1 MSKTLLAAAL
11 LPTAAFAQQLTIPVN
26 PTLVITANRVEQPI
40 SSVLAP
46 VVVIDRA
53 EIESRQVQSLPALLK
68 TLPGVQIT
76 TLGGRGHM
84 SSLFIRGTNSNHSLV
99 LMNGRPIAAMVAG
112 TPDLSQI
119 PLGNIERIEYIRG
132 PRAAV
137 YGSDAIGGVINL
149 ITKTSAKNG
158 SETHLK
164 GGAGS
169 NGYGQGELRTVQS
182 LGQKTD
188 MNMLI
193 GYERTDGFDIKA
205 QDGSTP
211 IQPDRDGF
219 AGLNGQIG
227 LTHRFNDAWSADI
240 NAQGYNNLTDIDG
253 GEDWLAPGVP
263 SSDQSRVQAFQYDGG
278 LKFQSKDLI
287 SRFEASYGENKL
299 KNWLESNGE
308 ETGQPIHTGLTRL
321 SWINSWSGI
330 EGVSLTGGAD
340 WQREE
345 MKSDS
350 RGSNKAFNA
359 PDRDNTGLFAVGSYR
374 WQALLWELSGRT
386 DDNQQ
391 YGRHNTWSAA
401 SGLDIDENHNVRLSY
416 GTGFKAPTFLDLYYP
431 GYENPDLKPEES
443 KNLELDFSGR
453 YTAWD
458 WSVNLYR
465 NQIQNLI
472 SCQSAFSSCKPD
484 NTDAEIRG
492 VEVALGLETGPLHHD
507 LSFDYTKTEDK
518 NDGDQPLLRRAKQK
532 ASWLTQAQLGPVDL
546 STELLYVGQRDDK
559 NFSSFPAARV
569 VLSSYTLVNLGA
581 SYGVTPAL
589 TLGGR
594 IDNLFDRDYV
604 PAYGYA
610 SPGTEFKLTADY
622 RL

>member
-1 MSKTLLAAAL
+1 MSKKFLAAAL
-11 LPTAAFAQQLTIPVN
+11 LPTAAFAQTTIPIN
-26 PTLVITANRVEQPI
+26 PTLVITANRVEQPV

-182 LGQKTD
+182 FGQKTD

-193 GYERTDGFDIKA
+193 GYERTDGFDVVANA
-205 QDGSTP
+205 Q
-211 IQPDRDGF
+211 QPDRDGF
-219 AGLNGQIG
+219 SGRNGQIG
-227 LTHRFNDAWSADI
+227 LNHAFNDAWSADF
-240 NAQGYNNLTDIDG
+240 NAQGYDNLTETDDPY
-253 GEDWLAPGVP
+253 LSA
-263 SSDQSRVQAFQYDGG
+263 DQSRVQAFQYDGG
-278 LKFQSKDLI
+278 LKFQGKDLI
-287 SRFEASYGENKL
+287 SRLEVSYGENKL

-350 RGSNKAFNA
+350 RSYGKNFNA
-359 PDRDNTGLFAVGSYR
+359 PDRDNKGLFAVGSYR

-401 SGLDIDENHNVRLSY
+401 SGLDFDENHNVRLSY
-416 GTGFKAPTFLDLYYP
+416 GTGFKAPTFMDLYYP
-431 GYENPDLKPEES
+431 GYENPALQPEES

-453 YTAWD
+453 YTGWD
-458 WSVNLYR
+458 WSANFYR

-472 SCQSAFSSCKPD
+472 QCQKGYITCTKG
-484 NTDAEIRG
+484 NTDAEIEG
-492 VEVALGLETGPLHHD
+492 IELALGLDTWLVHHD
-507 LSFDYTKTEDK
+507 FNYDYTRAKDK
-518 NDGDQPLLRRAKQK
+518 NANDQQLLRRAKHK
-532 ASWLTQAQLGPVDL
+532 GTWLTSFTTGQMTW
-546 STELLYVGQRDDK
+546 STEVLYVGERLDVG
-559 NFSSFPAARV
+559 NV
-569 VLSSYTLVNLGA
+569 ELSPYTLVNLGA
-581 SYGVTPAL
+581 TYAATNQL

-594 IDNLFDRDYV
+594 IDNLFDRNYEV
-604 PAYGYA
+604 AKGYA
-610 SPGTEFKLTADY
+610 SPGTEFKVTADY
-622 RL
+622 RF

>member
-1 MSKTLLAAAL
+1 MSKKLLVAAL
-11 LPTAAFAQQLTIPVN
+11 LPTAAFAQPLTIPVN

-46 VVVIDRA
+46 VVVIERA
-53 EIESRQVQSLPALLK
+53 EIEARQVQSLPALLK

-137 YGSDAIGGVINL
+137 YGADAIGGVINL
-149 ITKTSAKNG
+149 ITKTSAKHG

-164 GGAGS
+164 GGVGS
-169 NGYGQGELRTVQS
+169 NGYGQGQARTVQA
-182 LGQKTD
+182 LGQQTD
-188 MNMLI
+188 MNMMI
-193 GYERTDGFDIKA
+193 GYERTDGFDVVANA
-205 QDGSTP
+205 Q
-211 IQPDRDGF
+211 QPDRDGF
-219 AGLNGQIG
+219 DSLHGQIG
-227 LTHRFNDAWSADI
+227 LNHAFNDAWSADF
-240 NAQGYNNLTDIDG
+240 NAQGYDNLTDTDG
-253 GEDWLAPGVP
+253 TT
-263 SSDQSRVQAFQYDGG
+263 DQSRVKAFQYDGG
-278 LKFQSKDLI
+278 LKFQSETLT
-287 SRFEASYGENKL
+287 SRLEASYGENKL
-299 KNWLESNGE
+299 KSWLESKGE
-308 ETGQPIHTGLTRL
+308 SSAQPIHTGLSRF
-321 SWINSWSGI
+321 SWINSWSGV
-330 EGVSLTGGAD
+330 EGLNLTGGAD
-340 WQREE
+340 WQQEQL
-345 MKSDS
+345 KSNS
-350 RGSNKAFNA
+350 RSAGQAFNA

-401 SGLDIDENHNVRLSY
+401 SGLDIDDNHNVRLSY
-416 GTGFKAPTFLDLYYP
+416 GTGFKAPTFVDLYYP

-443 KNLELDFSGR
+443 KNLELGFSGR
-453 YTAWD
+453 YTGWD
-458 WSVNLYR
+458 WSLNLYR
-465 NQIQNLI
+465 NKIQNLI
-472 SCQSAFSSCKPD
+472 VCQSAFSSCEPD

-507 LSFDYTKTEDK
+507 VSFDYTKTEDK
-518 NDGDQPLLRRAKQK
+518 NDGDQQLLRRAKQK
-532 ASWLTQAQLGPVDL
+532 VSWLTQVQLGQVDL
-546 STELLYVGQRDDK
+546 STELLYVGKRDDK
-559 NFSSFPAARV
+559 NFSSFPAERV
-569 VLSSYTLVNLGA
+569 ELGSYTLINLAA
-581 SYGVTPAL
+581 SYGVTPQL

-594 IDNLFDRDYV
+594 IDNLFDRDYT

-610 SPGTEFKLTADY
+610 SAGTEFKLTADY

>member
-11 LPTAAFAQQLTIPVN
+11 LPAAAFAQTPIAN
-26 PTLVITANRVEQPI
+26 DTLVVTANRVEQPA
-40 SSVLAP
+40 STVLAP
-46 VVVIDRA
+46 VMVIDRA
-53 EIESRQVQSLPALLK
+53 EIEARQVQSLPDLLK

-76 TLGGRGHM
+76 TLGGRGNV

-137 YGSDAIGGVINL
+137 YGANAIGGVINL
-149 ITKTSAKNG
+149 ISKTSAKNG

-164 GGAGS
+164 GGVGS
-169 NGYGQGELRTVQS
+169 HGYGQGQVRTVQA
-182 LGQKTD
+182 LGEQTD
-188 MNMLI
+188 MNLLV
-193 GYERTDGFDIKA
+193 GYERTDGFDVVAGA
-205 QDGSTP
+205 Q
-211 IQPDRDGF
+211 QPDRDGF
-219 AGLNGQIG
+219 DSLNGQFG
-227 LTHRFNDAWSADI
+227 LNHAFNEAWSADF
-240 NAQGYNNLTDIDG
+240 NAQGYDNQTEMDDPYMS
-253 GEDWLAPGVP
+253 A
-263 SSDQSRVQAFQYDGG
+263 DQSRVQAFQYDGG
-278 LKFQSKDLI
+278 LKYQSGALS
-287 SRFEASYGENKL
+287 SRLEASYGENKL
-299 KNWLESNGE
+299 KSWWESNGE
-308 ETGQPIHTGLTRL
+308 SSAEPIHTGLTRF
-321 SWINSWSGI
+321 SWINNWSGV
-330 EGVSLTGGAD
+330 EGLSLTGGAD
-340 WQREE
+340 WQQEQ

-350 RGSNKAFNA
+350 RSYGQSFNA
-359 PDRDNTGLFAVGSYR
+359 PDRDNTGLFAVASYR
-374 WQALLWELSGRT
+374 WQALLGELSGRT
-386 DDNQQ
+386 DDNEQ

-401 SGLDIDENHNVRLSY
+401 AGLDIDENHNVRLSY
-416 GTGFKAPTFLDLYYP
+416 GTAFKAPTFLDLYYP
-431 GYENPDLKPEES
+431 GYENPELKPEES

-458 WSVNLYR
+458 WSINLYR
-465 NQIQNLI
+465 NEIQNLI
-472 SCQSAFSSCKPD
+472 ACQSAFSSCKPD

-492 VEVALGLETGPLHHD
+492 VEVALGLETGPLRHD

-518 NDGDQPLLRRAKQK
+518 NDGDQQLLRRAKQK

-546 STELLYVGQRDDK
+546 STELLYVGKRDDK
-559 NFSSFPAARV
+559 NFSSFPAERV
-569 VLSSYTLVNLGA
+569 VLGSYTLVNLGA
-581 SYGVTPAL
+581 SYEVLPQL

>member
-1 MSKTLLAAAL
+1 MSKKFLAAAL
-11 LPTAAFAQQLTIPVN
+11 LPTAAFAQTTIPIN
-26 PTLVITANRVEQPI
+26 PTLVITANRVEQPV

-53 EIESRQVQSLPALLK
+53 EIESRQVQSLPELLK
-68 TLPGVQIT
+68 TLPGVQIA
-76 TLGGRGHM
+76 TLGGRGHI

-193 GYERTDGFDIKA
+193 GYERTDGFDVVANTK
-205 QDGSTP
+205 
-211 IQPDRDGF
+211 QPDRDGF
-219 AGLNGQIG
+219 ASRNGQIG
-227 LTHRFNDAWSADI
+227 LNHAFNDAWSADF
-240 NAQGYNNLTDIDG
+240 NAQGYDNLTDTDG
-253 GEDWLAPGVP
+253 
-263 SSDQSRVQAFQYDGG
+263 STDQSRVQAFQYDGG
-278 LKFQSKDLI
+278 LKFQGKDLI
-287 SRFEASYGENKL
+287 SRLEASYGENKL
-299 KNWLESNGE
+299 KTWQEAKGE
-308 ETGQPIHTGLTRL
+308 ASGEPIHTGLTRF

-330 EGVSLTGGAD
+330 EGMNLTGGAD

-350 RGSNKAFNA
+350 RSYGKTFSA

-374 WQALLWELSGRT
+374 WRALLWELSGRT

-416 GTGFKAPTFLDLYYP
+416 GTGFKAPTFNQLYYP
-431 GYENPDLKPEES
+431 GSENPTLKPEES
-443 KNLELDFSGR
+443 KNLELGLSGR
-453 YTAWD
+453 YSAWD

-465 NQIQNLI
+465 NRIDNLI
-472 SCQSAFSSCKPD
+472 YCLTSMSYTCNPK
-484 NTDAEIRG
+484 NTTADIKG
-492 VEVALGLETGPLHHD
+492 VETEIGIDTGPVHHR
-507 LSFDYTKTEDK
+507 LSYDYTRAKDK
-518 NDGDQPLLRRAKQK
+518 GNQDLQLLRRAEHKG
-532 ASWLTQAQLGPVDL
+532 SWIADTRFDATTLT
-546 STELLYVGQRDDK
+546 TELLYVGKRYDNNWATNQRVELG
-559 NFSSFPAARV
+559 A
-569 VLSSYTLVNLGA
+569 YTLLNLAA
-581 SYGVTPAL
+581 SYEVTQQF

-594 IDNLFDRDYV
+594 IDNLFDRDYA

-610 SPGTEFKLTADY
+610 SPGTEFKVTADY
-622 RL
+622 RF

>member
-1 MSKTLLAAAL
+1 MSKKLLAAAL
-11 LPTAAFAQQLTIPVN
+11 LPTAAFAQTTIPVN

-164 GGAGS
+164 GGVGS
-169 NGYGQGELRTVQS
+169 NGYGQGQLRTVQA
-182 LGQKTD
+182 LGQQTD
-188 MNMLI
+188 MNMMI
-193 GYERTDGFDIKA
+193 GYERTDGFDVVANA
-205 QDGSTP
+205 Q
-211 IQPDRDGF
+211 QPDRDGF
-219 AGLNGQIG
+219 DSLNGQFG
-227 LTHRFNDAWSADI
+227 LNHAFNDAWSADF
-240 NAQGYNNLTDIDG
+240 NAQGYDNQTEID
-253 GEDWLAPGVP
+253 DAYQ
-263 SSDQSRVQAFQYDGG
+263 SADQSRVQAFQYDGG
-278 LKFQSKDLI
+278 LKYQSGALS
-287 SRFEASYGENKL
+287 SRLEASYGENKL
-299 KNWLESNGE
+299 KSWLESKGE
-308 ETGQPIHTGLTRL
+308 SSAEPIHTGLTRF
-321 SWINSWSGI
+321 SWINSWSGV
-330 EGVSLTGGAD
+330 EGLNLTGGAD
-340 WQREE
+340 WQQEQL
-345 MKSDS
+345 KSDTRS
-350 RGSNKAFNA
+350 YGQAFNA
-359 PDRDNTGLFAVGSYR
+359 PDRDNTGLFVVGSYR
-374 WQALLWELSGRT
+374 WQDLLWELSGRT
-386 DDNQQ
+386 DDNKQ

-401 SGLDIDENHNVRLSY
+401 SGLDLDDNHNVRLSY
-416 GTGFKAPTFLDLYYP
+416 GTAFKAPTFLDLYYP
-431 GYENPDLKPEES
+431 GYENPALKPEES
-443 KNLELDFSGR
+443 KNLELGFSGR
-453 YTAWD
+453 YTGWD
-458 WSVNLYR
+458 WSLNLYR

-472 SCQSAFSSCKPD
+472 ACQSASSTCRPD

-492 VEVALGLETGPLHHD
+492 VEVALGLETGPLRHD
-507 LSFDYTKTEDK
+507 LSFDYTRAEDK
-518 NDGDQPLLRRAKQK
+518 NDGDQQLLRRAKQK
-532 ASWLTQAQLGPVDL
+532 ASWLTQVQLGPVDL
-546 STELLYVGQRDDK
+546 STELLYVGKRDDK
-559 NFSSFPAARV
+559 NFSSFPAERV
-569 VLSSYTLVNLGA
+569 ELGSYTLINLGA
-581 SYGVTPAL
+581 SYGVTPQF

-594 IDNLFDRDYV
+594 IDNLFDRDYA

-610 SPGTEFKLTADY
+610 SAGTEFKLTADY

>member
-11 LPTAAFAQQLTIPVN
+11 LPTAAFAQQMTIPVN
-26 PTLVITANRVEQPI
+26 PTMVVTANRVEQPA
-40 SSVLAP
+40 STVLAP
-46 VVVIDRA
+46 IMVIERA
-53 EIESRQVQSLPALLK
+53 EIEARQVQSLPDLLK

-76 TLGGRGHM
+76 TLGGRGHV

-99 LMNGRPIAAMVAG
+99 LMNGRPVAAMVAG

-119 PLGNIERIEYIRG
+119 PLDNIERIEYIRG

-137 YGSDAIGGVINL
+137 YGANAIGGVINL
-149 ITKTSAKNG
+149 ISKTSAKNG

-164 GGAGS
+164 GGVGS
-169 NGYGQGELRTVQS
+169 HGYGQGQVRTVQA
-182 LGQKTD
+182 LGEQTD
-188 MNMLI
+188 MNLLV
-193 GYERTDGFDIKA
+193 GYERTDGFDVVAGA
-205 QDGSTP
+205 Q
-211 IQPDRDGF
+211 QPDRDGF
-219 AGLNGQIG
+219 DSLNGQFG
-227 LTHRFNDAWSADI
+227 LNHAFNDAWSADF
-240 NAQGYNNLTDIDG
+240 NAQGYDNQTEMDD
-253 GEDWLAPGVP
+253 PYM

-278 LKFQSKDLI
+278 LKYQSGALS
-287 SRFEASYGENKL
+287 SRLEASYGENKL
-299 KNWLESNGE
+299 KSWWESNGE
-308 ETGQPIHTGLTRL
+308 SSAEPIHTGLTRF
-321 SWINSWSGI
+321 SWINNWSGV
-330 EGVSLTGGAD
+330 EGLSLTGGAD
-340 WQREE
+340 WQQEQ

-350 RGSNKAFNA
+350 RSYGQSFNA
-359 PDRDNTGLFAVGSYR
+359 PDRDNTGLFAVASYR
-374 WQALLWELSGRT
+374 WQALLGELSGRT
-386 DDNQQ
+386 DDNDQ
-391 YGRHNTWSAA
+391 YGRNNTWSAA
-401 SGLDIDENHNVRLSY
+401 AGLDINENHNIRLSY
-416 GTGFKAPTFLDLYYP
+416 GTAFKAPTFLDLYYP

-465 NQIQNLI
+465 NEIENLI
-472 SCQSAFSSCKPD
+472 SCQSAFSTCKPG

-492 VEVALGLETGPLHHD
+492 VEVALGLETGPIHHD

-518 NDGDQPLLRRAKQK
+518 NEGDQQLLRRAKQK

-546 STELLYVGQRDDK
+546 STELLYVGKRDDK
-559 NFSSFPAARV
+559 NFSSFPAERV
-569 VLSSYTLVNLGA
+569 VLGSYTLVNLGA
-581 SYGVTPAL
+581 SYEVLPQL

-610 SPGTEFKLTADY
+610 SAGTEFKLTADY

>member
-1 MSKTLLAAAL
+1 MSKKFLAAAL
-11 LPTAAFAQQLTIPVN
+11 LPTAAFAQTTIPIN
-26 PTLVITANRVEQPI
+26 PTLVITANRVEQPV

-182 LGQKTD
+182 FGQKTD
-188 MNMLI
+188 MNMRI
-193 GYERTDGFDIKA
+193 GYERTDGFDVVANA
-205 QDGSTP
+205 Q
-211 IQPDRDGF
+211 QPDRDGF
-219 AGLNGQIG
+219 SGRNGQIG
-227 LTHRFNDAWSADI
+227 LNHAFNDAWSADF
-240 NAQGYNNLTDIDG
+240 NAQGYDNLTETDDPY
-253 GEDWLAPGVP
+253 LSA
-263 SSDQSRVQAFQYDGG
+263 DQSRVQAFQYDGG
-278 LKFQSKDLI
+278 LKFQGKDLI
-287 SRFEASYGENKL
+287 SRLEVSYGENKL

-350 RGSNKAFNA
+350 RSYGKNFNA
-359 PDRDNTGLFAVGSYR
+359 PDRDNKGLFAVGSYR

-401 SGLDIDENHNVRLSY
+401 SGLDFDENHNVRLSY
-416 GTGFKAPTFLDLYYP
+416 GTGFKAPTFMDLYYP
-431 GYENPDLKPEES
+431 GYENPALQPEES

-453 YTAWD
+453 YTGWD
-458 WSVNLYR
+458 WSANFYR

-472 SCQSAFSSCKPD
+472 QCQKGYITCTKG
-484 NTDAEIRG
+484 NTDAEIEG
-492 VEVALGLETGPLHHD
+492 IELALGLDTWLVHHD
-507 LSFDYTKTEDK
+507 FNYDYTRAKDK
-518 NDGDQPLLRRAKQK
+518 NTNDQQLLRRAKHK
-532 ASWLTQAQLGPVDL
+532 GTWLTSFTTGQMTW
-546 STELLYVGQRDDK
+546 STEVLYVGERLDVG
-559 NFSSFPAARV
+559 NV
-569 VLSSYTLVNLGA
+569 ELSPYTLVNLGA
-581 SYGVTPAL
+581 TYAATNQL

-594 IDNLFDRDYV
+594 IDNLFDRNYEV
-604 PAYGYA
+604 AKGYA
-610 SPGTEFKLTADY
+610 SPGTEFKVTADY
-622 RL
+622 RF

>member
-1 MSKTLLAAAL
+1 MSKKLLAAAL
-11 LPTAAFAQQLTIPVN
+11 LPTAAFAQTTIPVN

-164 GGAGS
+164 GGVGS
-169 NGYGQGELRTVQS
+169 NGYGQGQLRTVQA
-182 LGQKTD
+182 LGQQTD
-188 MNMLI
+188 MNMMI
-193 GYERTDGFDIKA
+193 GYERTDGFDVVANA
-205 QDGSTP
+205 Q
-211 IQPDRDGF
+211 QPDGDGF
-219 AGLNGQIG
+219 DSLNGQFG
-227 LTHRFNDAWSADI
+227 LNHAFNDAWSADF
-240 NAQGYNNLTDIDG
+240 NAQGYDNQTEMDD
-253 GEDWLAPGVP
+253 AYQ
-263 SSDQSRVQAFQYDGG
+263 SADQSRVQAFQYDGG
-278 LKFQSKDLI
+278 LKYQSGALS
-287 SRFEASYGENKL
+287 SRLEASYGENKL
-299 KNWLESNGE
+299 KSWLESKGE
-308 ETGQPIHTGLTRL
+308 SSAEPIHTGLTRF
-321 SWINSWSGI
+321 SWINSWSGV
-330 EGVSLTGGAD
+330 EGLNLTGGAD
-340 WQREE
+340 WQQEQL
-345 MKSDS
+345 KSDTRS
-350 RGSNKAFNA
+350 YGQAFNA
-359 PDRDNTGLFAVGSYR
+359 PDRDNTGLFVVGSYR

-386 DDNQQ
+386 DDNKQ

-401 SGLDIDENHNVRLSY
+401 SGLDLDDSHTVRLSY
-416 GTGFKAPTFLDLYYP
+416 GTAFKAPTFLDLYYP
-431 GYENPDLKPEES
+431 GYENPALKPEES
-443 KNLELDFSGR
+443 KNLELGFNGR
-453 YTAWD
+453 YTGWD
-458 WSVNLYR
+458 WSLNLYR

-472 SCQSAFSSCKPD
+472 ACQSASSTCRPD

-492 VEVALGLETGPLHHD
+492 VEVALGLETGPLRHD
-507 LSFDYTKTEDK
+507 LSFDYTRAEDK
-518 NDGDQPLLRRAKQK
+518 NDGDQQLLRRAKQK
-532 ASWLTQAQLGPVDL
+532 ASWLTQVQLGPVDL
-546 STELLYVGQRDDK
+546 STELLYVGKRDDK
-559 NFSSFPAARV
+559 NFSSFPAERV
-569 VLSSYTLVNLGA
+569 ELGSYTLINLGA
-581 SYGVTPAL
+581 SYGVTPQF

-594 IDNLFDRDYV
+594 IDNLFDRDYA

-610 SPGTEFKLTADY
+610 SAGTEFKLTADY

>member
-1 MSKTLLAAAL
+1 MSKKFLAAAL
-11 LPTAAFAQQLTIPVN
+11 LPTAAFAQTTIPIN
-26 PTLVITANRVEQPI
+26 PTLVITANRVEQPV

-53 EIESRQVQSLPALLK
+53 EIESRQVQSLPDLLK

-193 GYERTDGFDIKA
+193 GYERTDGFDVVANTK
-205 QDGSTP
+205 
-211 IQPDRDGF
+211 QPDRDGF
-219 AGLNGQIG
+219 NSKNGQFGLNH
-227 LTHRFNDAWSADI
+227 TFNDAWSADF
-240 NAQGYNNLTDIDG
+240 NAQRYQNLTEFDG
-253 GEDWLAPGVP
+253 RY
-263 SSDQSRVQAFQYDGG
+263 DQQQVDTFQYDSG
-278 LKFQSKDLI
+278 LKFQSKVLT
-287 SRFEASYGENKL
+287 SRLEASYGENSL
-299 KNWLESNGE
+299 KSWEESKGKSSADP
-308 ETGQPIHTGLTRL
+308 THTGMTNI

-330 EGVSLTGGAD
+330 EDLNLTGGVD
-340 WQREE
+340 WQREQ

-350 RGSNKAFNA
+350 RSGGQPFTV
-359 PDRDNTGLFAVGSYR
+359 PDRDNTGAFVVGSYV
-374 WQALLWELSGRT
+374 WSPFLFELSGRT

-401 SGLDIDENHNVRLSY
+401 SGLDIDEHHNVRLSY
-416 GTGFKAPTFLDLYYP
+416 GTAFKAPSFMDLYYGVP
-431 GYENPDLKPEES
+431 AELKPEES
-443 KNLELDFSGR
+443 KNLELGLSGR
-453 YTAWD
+453 YSVWD

-465 NQIQNLI
+465 NRIDNLI
-472 SCQSAFSSCKPD
+472 YCLTSMS
-484 NTDAEIRG
+484 NTCNPKNTTADIKG
-492 VEVALGLETGPLHHD
+492 VETELGIDTGPVHHR
-507 LSFDYTKTEDK
+507 LSYDYTRAKDTGNQDL
-518 NDGDQPLLRRAKQK
+518 QLLRRAEHKG
-532 ASWLTQAQLGPVDL
+532 SWIADTRFDAATLTA
-546 STELLYVGQRDDK
+546 ELLYVGKRYDNNWATNQRVELG
-559 NFSSFPAARV
+559 A
-569 VLSSYTLVNLGA
+569 YTLLNLAA
-581 SYGVTPAL
+581 SYELTQQF

-594 IDNLFDRDYV
+594 IDNVFDRDYA

-610 SPGTEFKLTADY
+610 SPGTEFKVTADY
-622 RL
+622 RF

>member
-1 MSKTLLAAAL
+1 MSKKLLVAAL
-11 LPTAAFAQQLTIPVN
+11 LPTAAFAQTTIPVN

-137 YGSDAIGGVINL
+137 YGADAIGGVINL

-164 GGAGS
+164 GGVGS
-169 NGYGQGELRTVQS
+169 NGYGQGQVRTVQA
-182 LGQKTD
+182 LGQQTD
-188 MNMLI
+188 MNMMI
-193 GYERTDGFDIKA
+193 DYERTDGFDVVANA
-205 QDGSTP
+205 Q
-211 IQPDRDGF
+211 QPDRDGF
-219 AGLNGQIG
+219 DSLNGQFG
-227 LTHRFNDAWSADI
+227 LNHAFSDAWSGDF
-240 NAQGYNNLTDIDG
+240 NAQGYDNQTEMDD
-253 GEDWLAPGVP
+253 AYQ
-263 SSDQSRVQAFQYDGG
+263 SADQSRVQAFQYDGG
-278 LKFQSKDLI
+278 LKFQSETLT
-287 SRFEASYGENKL
+287 SRLEASYGENKL
-299 KNWLESNGE
+299 KSWLESKGE
-308 ETGQPIHTGLTRL
+308 SSAQPIHTGLTRF
-321 SWINSWSGI
+321 SWINSWSGV
-330 EGVSLTGGAD
+330 EGLNLTGGAD
-340 WQREE
+340 WQQEQL
-345 MKSDS
+345 KSDS
-350 RGSNKAFNA
+350 RSSGLAFNA

-386 DDNQQ
+386 DDNEQ

-401 SGLDIDENHNVRLSY
+401 SGLDIDDNHNVRLSY

-443 KNLELDFSGR
+443 KNLELGFAGR
-453 YTAWD
+453 YTGWD
-458 WSVNLYR
+458 WSLNLYR
-465 NQIQNLI
+465 NKIKNLI
-472 SCQSAFSSCKPD
+472 ACQSAFSTCKPD

-507 LSFDYTKTEDK
+507 VSFDYTKTEDK
-518 NDGDQPLLRRAKQK
+518 NDGDQQLLRRAKQK
-532 ASWLTQAQLGPVDL
+532 ASWLTQVQLGPVDL
-546 STELLYVGQRDDK
+546 STELLYVGKRDDK
-559 NFSSFPAARV
+559 NFSSFPAERV
-569 VLSSYTLVNLGA
+569 ELGSYTLINLAA
-581 SYGVTPAL
+581 SYGVTPQL

-594 IDNLFDRDYV
+594 IDNLFDRDYT

>member
-1 MSKTLLAAAL
+1 MSKKFLAAAL
-11 LPTAAFAQQLTIPVN
+11 LPTAAFAQTTIPIN
-26 PTLVITANRVEQPI
+26 PTLVITANRVEQPV
-40 SSVLAP
+40 SAVLAP

-53 EIESRQVQSLPALLK
+53 EIESRQVQSLPELLK
-68 TLPGVQIT
+68 TLPGVQIA
-76 TLGGRGHM
+76 TLGGRGHI

-169 NGYGQGELRTVQS
+169 HGYGQGELRTVQS

-193 GYERTDGFDIKA
+193 GYERTDGFDVVANTK
-205 QDGSTP
+205 
-211 IQPDRDGF
+211 QPDRDGF
-219 AGLNGQIG
+219 ASRNGQIG
-227 LTHRFNDAWSADI
+227 LNHAFNDAWSADF
-240 NAQGYNNLTDIDG
+240 NAQGYDNLTDTDG
-253 GEDWLAPGVP
+253 
-263 SSDQSRVQAFQYDGG
+263 STDQSRVQAFQYDGG
-278 LKFQSKDLI
+278 LKFQGKDLI
-287 SRFEASYGENKL
+287 SRLEASYGENKL
-299 KNWLESNGE
+299 KTWQEAKGE
-308 ETGQPIHTGLTRL
+308 ASGEPIHTGLTRF

-330 EGVSLTGGAD
+330 EGMNLTGGAD

-350 RGSNKAFNA
+350 RSYGKTFSA

-416 GTGFKAPTFLDLYYP
+416 GTGFKAPTFNQLYYP
-431 GYENPDLKPEES
+431 GSENPTLKPEES
-443 KNLELDFSGR
+443 KNLELGLSGR
-453 YTAWD
+453 YSAWD

-465 NQIQNLI
+465 NRIDNLI
-472 SCQSAFSSCKPD
+472 YCLTSMSYTCNPK
-484 NTDAEIRG
+484 NTTADIKG
-492 VEVALGLETGPLHHD
+492 VETEIGIDTGPVHHR
-507 LSFDYTKTEDK
+507 LSYDYTRAKDK
-518 NDGDQPLLRRAKQK
+518 GNQDLQLLRRAEHKG
-532 ASWLTQAQLGPVDL
+532 SWIADTRFDATTLT
-546 STELLYVGQRDDK
+546 TELLYVGKRYDNNWATNQRVELG
-559 NFSSFPAARV
+559 A
-569 VLSSYTLVNLGA
+569 YTLLNLAA
-581 SYGVTPAL
+581 SYEVTQQF
-589 TLGGR
+589 TLGG
-594 IDNLFDRDYV
+594 V
-604 PAYGYA
+604 
-610 SPGTEFKLTADY
+610 
-622 RL
+622 

>member
-1 MSKTLLAAAL
+1 MSKKLLVAAL
-11 LPTAAFAQQLTIPVN
+11 LPTAAFAQTTIPVN

-46 VVVIDRA
+46 VVVIERA
-53 EIESRQVQSLPALLK
+53 EIEARQVQSLPALLK

-137 YGSDAIGGVINL
+137 YGADAIGGVINL
-149 ITKTSAKNG
+149 ITKTSAKHGN
-158 SETHLK
+158 ETHLR
-164 GGAGS
+164 GGVGS
-169 NGYGQGELRTVQS
+169 NGYGQGQARTVQA
-182 LGQKTD
+182 LGQQTD
-188 MNMLI
+188 MNMMI
-193 GYERTDGFDIKA
+193 GYERTDGFDVVANA
-205 QDGSTP
+205 Q
-211 IQPDRDGF
+211 QPDRDGF
-219 AGLNGQIG
+219 DSLHGQIG
-227 LTHRFNDAWSADI
+227 LNHAFNDAWRADF
-240 NAQGYNNLTDIDG
+240 NAQGYDNLTDTDG
-253 GEDWLAPGVP
+253 TT
-263 SSDQSRVQAFQYDGG
+263 DQSRVKAFQYDGG
-278 LKFQSKDLI
+278 LKFQSETLT
-287 SRFEASYGENKL
+287 SRLEASYGENKL
-299 KNWLESNGE
+299 KSWLESKGE
-308 ETGQPIHTGLTRL
+308 SSAQPIHTGLTRF
-321 SWINSWSGI
+321 SWINSWSGV
-330 EGVSLTGGAD
+330 EGLNLTGGAD
-340 WQREE
+340 WQQEQL
-345 MKSDS
+345 KSNS
-350 RGSNKAFNA
+350 RSAGQAFNA

-401 SGLDIDENHNVRLSY
+401 SGLDIDDNHNMRLSY

-443 KNLELDFSGR
+443 KNLELGFSGR
-453 YTAWD
+453 YTGWD
-458 WSVNLYR
+458 WSLNLYR
-465 NQIQNLI
+465 NKIQNLI
-472 SCQSAFSSCKPD
+472 VCQSAFSSCEPD

-507 LSFDYTKTEDK
+507 VSFDYTKTEDK
-518 NDGDQPLLRRAKQK
+518 NDGDQQLLRRAKQK
-532 ASWLTQAQLGPVDL
+532 VSWLTQVQLGQLDL
-546 STELLYVGQRDDK
+546 STELLYVGKRDGK
-559 NFSSFPAARV
+559 NFSSFPAERV
-569 VLSSYTLVNLGA
+569 ELGSYTLINLAA
-581 SYGVTPAL
+581 SYGVTPQL

-594 IDNLFDRDYV
+594 IDNLFDCDYT

-610 SPGTEFKLTADY
+610 SAGTEFKLTADY

>member
-11 LPTAAFAQQLTIPVN
+11 LPTAAFAQQMTIPVN
-26 PTLVITANRVEQPI
+26 PTMVVTANRVEQPA
-40 SSVLAP
+40 STVLAP
-46 VVVIDRA
+46 VMVIERA
-53 EIESRQVQSLPALLK
+53 EIEARQVQSLPDLLK

-76 TLGGRGHM
+76 TLGGRGHV

-99 LMNGRPIAAMVAG
+99 LMNGRPVAAMVAG

-119 PLGNIERIEYIRG
+119 PLDNIERIEYIRG

-137 YGSDAIGGVINL
+137 YGANAIGGVINL
-149 ITKTSAKNG
+149 ISKTSAKNG

-164 GGAGS
+164 GGVGS
-169 NGYGQGELRTVQS
+169 HGYGQGQVRTVQA
-182 LGQKTD
+182 LGEQTD
-188 MNMLI
+188 MNLLV
-193 GYERTDGFDIKA
+193 GYERTDGFDVVAGA
-205 QDGSTP
+205 Q
-211 IQPDRDGF
+211 QPDRDGF
-219 AGLNGQIG
+219 DSLNGQFG
-227 LTHRFNDAWSADI
+227 LNHAFNDAWSADF
-240 NAQGYNNLTDIDG
+240 NAQGYDNQTEMDD
-253 GEDWLAPGVP
+253 PYM

-278 LKFQSKDLI
+278 LKYQSGALS
-287 SRFEASYGENKL
+287 SRLEASYGENKL
-299 KNWLESNGE
+299 KSWWESNGE
-308 ETGQPIHTGLTRL
+308 SSAEPIHTGLTRF
-321 SWINSWSGI
+321 SWINNWSGV
-330 EGVSLTGGAD
+330 EGLSLTGGAD
-340 WQREE
+340 WQQEQ

-350 RGSNKAFNA
+350 RSYGQSFNA
-359 PDRDNTGLFAVGSYR
+359 PDRDNTGLFAVASYR
-374 WQALLWELSGRT
+374 WQALLGELSGRT
-386 DDNQQ
+386 DDNDQ
-391 YGRHNTWSAA
+391 YGRNNTWSAA
-401 SGLDIDENHNVRLSY
+401 AGLDINENHNIRLSY
-416 GTGFKAPTFLDLYYP
+416 GTAFKAPTFLDLYYP

-465 NQIQNLI
+465 NEIENLI
-472 SCQSAFSSCKPD
+472 SCQSAFSTCKPG

-518 NDGDQPLLRRAKQK
+518 NEGDQQLLRRAKQK

-546 STELLYVGQRDDK
+546 STELLYVGKRDDK
-559 NFSSFPAARV
+559 NFSSFPAERV
-569 VLSSYTLVNLGA
+569 VLGSYTLVNLGA
-581 SYGVTPAL
+581 SYEVLPQL

-594 IDNLFDRDYV
+594 VDNLFDRDYV

>member
-1 MSKTLLAAAL
+1 MSKKFLAAAL
-11 LPTAAFAQQLTIPVN
+11 LPTAAFAQTTIPIN
-26 PTLVITANRVEQPI
+26 PTLVITANRVEQPV

-53 EIESRQVQSLPALLK
+53 EIESRQVQSLPELLK
-68 TLPGVQIT
+68 TLPGVQIA
-76 TLGGRGHM
+76 TLGGRGHI

-193 GYERTDGFDIKA
+193 GYERTDGFDVVANTK
-205 QDGSTP
+205 
-211 IQPDRDGF
+211 QPDRDGF
-219 AGLNGQIG
+219 ASRNGQIG
-227 LTHRFNDAWSADI
+227 LNHAFNDAWSADF
-240 NAQGYNNLTDIDG
+240 NAQGYDNLTDTDG
-253 GEDWLAPGVP
+253 
-263 SSDQSRVQAFQYDGG
+263 STDQSRVQAFQYDGG
-278 LKFQSKDLI
+278 LKFQGKDLI
-287 SRFEASYGENKL
+287 SRLEASYGENKL
-299 KNWLESNGE
+299 KTWQEAKGE
-308 ETGQPIHTGLTRL
+308 ASGEPIHTGLTRF

-330 EGVSLTGGAD
+330 EGMNLTGGAD

-350 RGSNKAFNA
+350 RSYGKTFSA

-416 GTGFKAPTFLDLYYP
+416 GTGFKAPTFNQLYYP
-431 GYENPDLKPEES
+431 GSENPTLKPEES
-443 KNLELDFSGR
+443 KNLELGLSGR
-453 YTAWD
+453 YSAWD

-465 NQIQNLI
+465 NRIDNLI
-472 SCQSAFSSCKPD
+472 YCLTSMSYTCNPK
-484 NTDAEIRG
+484 NTTADIK
-492 VEVALGLETGPLHHD
+492 GLETEIGIDTGPVHHR
-507 LSFDYTKTEDK
+507 LSYDYTRAKDK
-518 NDGDQPLLRRAKQK
+518 GNQDLQLLRRAEHKG
-532 ASWLTQAQLGPVDL
+532 SWIADTRFDATTLT
-546 STELLYVGQRDDK
+546 TELLYVGKRYDNNWATNQRVELG
-559 NFSSFPAARV
+559 A
-569 VLSSYTLVNLGA
+569 YTLLNLAA
-581 SYGVTPAL
+581 SYEVTQQF

-594 IDNLFDRDYV
+594 IDNLFDRDYA

-610 SPGTEFKLTADY
+610 SPGTEFKVTADY
-622 RL
+622 RF

>member
-1 MSKTLLAAAL
+1 MSKKFLAAAL
-11 LPTAAFAQQLTIPVN
+11 LPTAAFAQTTIPIN
-26 PTLVITANRVEQPI
+26 PTLVITANRVEQPV

-46 VVVIDRA
+46 VVVIERA
-53 EIESRQVQSLPALLK
+53 EIESRQVQSLPELLK
-68 TLPGVQIT
+68 TLPGVQIA
-76 TLGGRGHM
+76 TLGGRGHI

-193 GYERTDGFDIKA
+193 GYERTDGFDVVANTK
-205 QDGSTP
+205 
-211 IQPDRDGF
+211 QPDRDGF
-219 AGLNGQIG
+219 ASRNGQIG
-227 LTHRFNDAWSADI
+227 LNHAFNDAWSADF
-240 NAQGYNNLTDIDG
+240 NAQGYDNLTDTDG
-253 GEDWLAPGVP
+253 
-263 SSDQSRVQAFQYDGG
+263 STDQSRVQAFQYDGG
-278 LKFQSKDLI
+278 LKFQGKDLI
-287 SRFEASYGENKL
+287 SRLEASYGENKL
-299 KNWLESNGE
+299 KTWQEAKGE
-308 ETGQPIHTGLTRL
+308 ASGEPIHTGLTRF

-330 EGVSLTGGAD
+330 EGMNLTGGAD

-350 RGSNKAFNA
+350 RSYGKTFSA

-416 GTGFKAPTFLDLYYP
+416 GTGFKAPTFNQLYYP
-431 GYENPDLKPEES
+431 GSENPTLKPEES
-443 KNLELDFSGR
+443 KNLELGLSGR
-453 YTAWD
+453 YSAWD

-465 NQIQNLI
+465 NRIDNLI
-472 SCQSAFSSCKPD
+472 YCLTSMSYTCNPK
-484 NTDAEIRG
+484 NTTADIKG
-492 VEVALGLETGPLHHD
+492 VETEIGIDTGPVHHR
-507 LSFDYTKTEDK
+507 LSYDYTRAKDK
-518 NDGDQPLLRRAKQK
+518 GNQDLQLLRRAEHKG
-532 ASWLTQAQLGPVDL
+532 SWIADTRFDATTLT
-546 STELLYVGQRDDK
+546 TELLYVGKRYDNNWATNQRVELG
-559 NFSSFPAARV
+559 A
-569 VLSSYTLVNLGA
+569 YTLLNLAA
-581 SYGVTPAL
+581 SYEVTQQF

-594 IDNLFDRDYV
+594 IDNLFDRDYA

-610 SPGTEFKLTADY
+610 SPGTEFKVTADY
-622 RL
+622 RF

>member
-1 MSKTLLAAAL
+1 MSKKFLAAAL
-11 LPTAAFAQQLTIPVN
+11 LPTAAFAQTTIPIN
-26 PTLVITANRVEQPI
+26 PTLVITANRVEQPV

-53 EIESRQVQSLPALLK
+53 EIESRQVQSLPELLK
-68 TLPGVQIT
+68 TLPGVQIA
-76 TLGGRGHM
+76 TLGGRGHI

-169 NGYGQGELRTVQS
+169 HGYGQGELRTVQS

-193 GYERTDGFDIKA
+193 GYERTDGFDVVA
-205 QDGSTP
+205 NVQ
-211 IQPDRDGF
+211 QPDRDGF
-219 AGLNGQIG
+219 SGRNGQIG
-227 LTHRFNDAWSADI
+227 LNHAFNDAWSADF
-240 NAQGYNNLTDIDG
+240 NAQGYDNLTDTDG
-253 GEDWLAPGVP
+253 
-263 SSDQSRVQAFQYDGG
+263 STDQSRVQAFQYDGG
-278 LKFQSKDLI
+278 VKFQGKDLI
-287 SRFEASYGENKL
+287 SRLEASYGENKL
-299 KNWLESNGE
+299 KTWQEAKGE
-308 ETGQPIHTGLTRL
+308 ASGEPIHTGLTRF
-321 SWINSWSGI
+321 SWINSWNGI
-330 EGVSLTGGAD
+330 EGVNLTGGAD

-350 RGSNKAFNA
+350 RGYGKTFNA
-359 PDRDNTGLFAVGSYR
+359 PGRDNTGLFAVGSYR

-416 GTGFKAPTFLDLYYP
+416 GTGFKAPTFNQLYYP
-431 GYENPDLKPEES
+431 GSENPTLKPEES
-443 KNLELDFSGR
+443 KNLELGLSGR
-453 YTAWD
+453 YSAWD

-465 NQIQNLI
+465 NRIDNLI
-472 SCQSAFSSCKPD
+472 YCLTSMSYTCNPK
-484 NTDAEIRG
+484 NTTADIKG
-492 VEVALGLETGPLHHD
+492 VETELGIDTGPVHHR
-507 LSFDYTKTEDK
+507 LSYDYTRAKDTGNQDL
-518 NDGDQPLLRRAKQK
+518 QLLRRAEHKG
-532 ASWLTQAQLGPVDL
+532 SWIADTRFDAATLTA
-546 STELLYVGQRDDK
+546 ELLYVGKRYDNNWATSQR
-559 NFSSFPAARV
+559 V
-569 VLSSYTLVNLGA
+569 ELSAYTLLNLA
-581 SYGVTPAL
+581 TSYEVTQQF
-589 TLGGR
+589 TLAGR
-594 IDNLFDRDYV
+594 IDNVFDRDYA

-610 SPGTEFKLTADY
+610 SPGSEFKVTADY
-622 RL
+622 RF

>member
-11 LPTAAFAQQLTIPVN
+11 LPTAAFAQQMTIPVN
-26 PTLVITANRVEQPI
+26 PTMVVTANRVEQPA
-40 SSVLAP
+40 STVLAP
-46 VVVIDRA
+46 VMVIERA
-53 EIESRQVQSLPALLK
+53 EIEARQVQSLPDLLK

-76 TLGGRGHM
+76 TLGGRGHV

-99 LMNGRPIAAMVAG
+99 LMNGRPVAAMVAG

-119 PLGNIERIEYIRG
+119 PLDNIERIEYIRG

-137 YGSDAIGGVINL
+137 YGANAIGGVINL
-149 ITKTSAKNG
+149 ISKTSAKNG

-164 GGAGS
+164 GGVGS
-169 NGYGQGELRTVQS
+169 HGYGQGQVRTVQA
-182 LGQKTD
+182 LGEQTD
-188 MNMLI
+188 MNLLV
-193 GYERTDGFDIKA
+193 GYERTDGFDVVAGA
-205 QDGSTP
+205 Q
-211 IQPDRDGF
+211 QPDRDGF
-219 AGLNGQIG
+219 DSLNGQFG
-227 LTHRFNDAWSADI
+227 LNHAFNDAWSADF
-240 NAQGYNNLTDIDG
+240 NAQGYDNQTEMDD
-253 GEDWLAPGVP
+253 PYM

-278 LKFQSKDLI
+278 LKYQSGALS
-287 SRFEASYGENKL
+287 SRLEASYGENKL
-299 KNWLESNGE
+299 KSWWESNGE
-308 ETGQPIHTGLTRL
+308 SSAEPIHTGLTRF
-321 SWINSWSGI
+321 SWINNWSGV
-330 EGVSLTGGAD
+330 EGLSLTGGAD
-340 WQREE
+340 WQQEQ

-350 RGSNKAFNA
+350 RSYGQSFNA
-359 PDRDNTGLFAVGSYR
+359 PDRDNTGLFAVASYR
-374 WQALLWELSGRT
+374 WQALLGELSGRT
-386 DDNQQ
+386 DDNDQ
-391 YGRHNTWSAA
+391 YGRNNTWSAA
-401 SGLDIDENHNVRLSY
+401 AGLDINENHNIRLSY
-416 GTGFKAPTFLDLYYP
+416 GTAFKAPTFLDLYYP

-465 NQIQNLI
+465 NEIENLI
-472 SCQSAFSSCKPD
+472 SCQSAFSTCKPG

-518 NDGDQPLLRRAKQK
+518 NEGDQQLLRRAKQK

-546 STELLYVGQRDDK
+546 STELLYVGKRDDK
-559 NFSSFPAARV
+559 NFSSFPAERV
-569 VLSSYTLVNLGA
+569 VLGSYTLVNLGA
-581 SYGVTPAL
+581 SYEVLPQL

>member
-1 MSKTLLAAAL
+1 MSKKFLAAAL
-11 LPTAAFAQQLTIPVN
+11 LPTAAFAQTTIPIN
-26 PTLVITANRVEQPI
+26 PTLVITANRVEQPV

-53 EIESRQVQSLPALLK
+53 EIESRQVQSLPELLK
-68 TLPGVQIT
+68 TLPGVQIA
-76 TLGGRGHM
+76 TLGGRGHI

-193 GYERTDGFDIKA
+193 GYERTDGFDVVANA
-205 QDGSTP
+205 Q
-211 IQPDRDGF
+211 QPDRDGF
-219 AGLNGQIG
+219 SGRNGQIG
-227 LTHRFNDAWSADI
+227 LNHTFNDAWSADF
-240 NAQGYNNLTDIDG
+240 NAQGYDNLTETDDPY
-253 GEDWLAPGVP
+253 LSA
-263 SSDQSRVQAFQYDGG
+263 DQSRVQAFQYDGG
-278 LKFQSKDLI
+278 LKFQGKDLI
-287 SRFEASYGENKL
+287 SRLEVSYGENKL

-350 RGSNKAFNA
+350 RSYGKNFNA
-359 PDRDNTGLFAVGSYR
+359 PDRDNKGLFAVGSYR

-401 SGLDIDENHNVRLSY
+401 SGLDFDENHNVRLSY
-416 GTGFKAPTFLDLYYP
+416 GTGFKAPTFMDLYYP
-431 GYENPDLKPEES
+431 GYENPALQPEES

-453 YTAWD
+453 YTGWD
-458 WSVNLYR
+458 WSANFYR

-472 SCQSAFSSCKPD
+472 QCQKGYITCTKG
-484 NTDAEIRG
+484 NTDAEIEG
-492 VEVALGLETGPLHHD
+492 IELALGLDTWLVHHD
-507 LSFDYTKTEDK
+507 FNYDYTRAKDK
-518 NDGDQPLLRRAKQK
+518 NANDQQLLRRAKHK
-532 ASWLTQAQLGPVDL
+532 GTWLTSFTTGQMTW
-546 STELLYVGQRDDK
+546 STEVLYVGERLDVG
-559 NFSSFPAARV
+559 NV
-569 VLSSYTLVNLGA
+569 ELSPYTLVNLGA
-581 SYGVTPAL
+581 TYAATNQL

-594 IDNLFDRDYV
+594 IDNLFDRNYEV
-604 PAYGYA
+604 AKGYA
-610 SPGTEFKLTADY
+610 SPGTEFKVTADY
-622 RL
+622 RF

>member
-11 LPTAAFAQQLTIPVN
+11 LPTAAFAQQMTIPVN
-26 PTLVITANRVEQPI
+26 PTMVVTANRVEQPA
-40 SSVLAP
+40 STVLAP
-46 VVVIDRA
+46 VMVIERA
-53 EIESRQVQSLPALLK
+53 EIEARQVQSLPDLLK

-76 TLGGRGHM
+76 TLGGRGHV

-99 LMNGRPIAAMVAG
+99 LMNGRPVAAMVAG

-119 PLGNIERIEYIRG
+119 PLDNIERIEYIRG

-137 YGSDAIGGVINL
+137 YGANAIGGVINL
-149 ITKTSAKNG
+149 ISKTSAKNG

-164 GGAGS
+164 GGVGS
-169 NGYGQGELRTVQS
+169 HGYGQGQVRTVQA
-182 LGQKTD
+182 LGEQTD
-188 MNMLI
+188 MNLLV
-193 GYERTDGFDIKA
+193 GYERTDGFDVVAGA
-205 QDGSTP
+205 Q
-211 IQPDRDGF
+211 QPDRDGF
-219 AGLNGQIG
+219 DSLNGQFG
-227 LTHRFNDAWSADI
+227 LNHAFNDAWSADF
-240 NAQGYNNLTDIDG
+240 NAQGYDNQTEMDD
-253 GEDWLAPGVP
+253 PYM

-278 LKFQSKDLI
+278 LKYQSGAL
-287 SRFEASYGENKL
+287 SSQLEASYGENKL
-299 KNWLESNGE
+299 KSWWESNGE
-308 ETGQPIHTGLTRL
+308 SSAEPIHTGLTRF
-321 SWINSWSGI
+321 SWINNWSGV
-330 EGVSLTGGAD
+330 EGLSLTGGAD
-340 WQREE
+340 WQQEQ

-350 RGSNKAFNA
+350 RSYGQSFNA
-359 PDRDNTGLFAVGSYR
+359 PDRDNTGLFAVASYR
-374 WQALLWELSGRT
+374 WQALLGELSGRT
-386 DDNQQ
+386 DDNDQ
-391 YGRHNTWSAA
+391 YGRNNTWSAA
-401 SGLDIDENHNVRLSY
+401 AGLDINENHNIRLSY
-416 GTGFKAPTFLDLYYP
+416 GTAFKAPTFLDLYYP

-465 NQIQNLI
+465 NEIENLI
-472 SCQSAFSSCKPD
+472 SCQSAFSTCKPG

-518 NDGDQPLLRRAKQK
+518 NEGDQQLLRRAKQK

-546 STELLYVGQRDDK
+546 STELLYVGKRDDK
-559 NFSSFPAARV
+559 NFSSFPAERV
-569 VLSSYTLVNLGA
+569 VLGSYTLVNLGA
-581 SYGVTPAL
+581 SYEVLPQL

-610 SPGTEFKLTADY
+610 SAGTEFKLTADY

>member
-1 MSKTLLAAAL
+1 LAAAL
-11 LPTAAFAQQLTIPVN
+11 LPTAAFAQQMTIPVN
-26 PTLVITANRVEQPI
+26 PTMVVTANRVEQPA
-40 SSVLAP
+40 STVLAP
-46 VVVIDRA
+46 VMVIERA
-53 EIESRQVQSLPALLK
+53 EIEARQVQSLPDLLK

-76 TLGGRGHM
+76 TLGGRGHV

-99 LMNGRPIAAMVAG
+99 LMNGRPVAAMVAG

-119 PLGNIERIEYIRG
+119 PLDNIERIEYIRG

-137 YGSDAIGGVINL
+137 YGANAIGGVINL
-149 ITKTSAKNG
+149 ISKTSAKNG

-164 GGAGS
+164 GGVGS
-169 NGYGQGELRTVQS
+169 HGYGQGQVRTVQA
-182 LGQKTD
+182 LGEQTD
-188 MNMLI
+188 MNLLV
-193 GYERTDGFDIKA
+193 GYERTDGFDVVAGA
-205 QDGSTP
+205 Q
-211 IQPDRDGF
+211 QPDRDGF
-219 AGLNGQIG
+219 DSLNGQFG
-227 LTHRFNDAWSADI
+227 LNHAFNDAWSADF
-240 NAQGYNNLTDIDG
+240 NAQGYDNQTEMDD
-253 GEDWLAPGVP
+253 PYM

-278 LKFQSKDLI
+278 LKYQSGALS
-287 SRFEASYGENKL
+287 SRLEASYGENKL
-299 KNWLESNGE
+299 KSWWESNGE
-308 ETGQPIHTGLTRL
+308 SSAEPIHTGLTRF
-321 SWINSWSGI
+321 SWINNWSGV
-330 EGVSLTGGAD
+330 EGLSLTGGAD
-340 WQREE
+340 WQQEQ

-350 RGSNKAFNA
+350 RSYGQSFNA
-359 PDRDNTGLFAVGSYR
+359 PDRDNTGLFAVASYR
-374 WQALLWELSGRT
+374 WQALLGELSGRT
-386 DDNQQ
+386 DDNDQ
-391 YGRHNTWSAA
+391 YGRNNTWSAA
-401 SGLDIDENHNVRLSY
+401 AGLDINENHNIRLSY
-416 GTGFKAPTFLDLYYP
+416 GTAFKAPTFLDLYYP

-465 NQIQNLI
+465 NEIENLI
-472 SCQSAFSSCKPD
+472 SCQSAFSTCKPG

-518 NDGDQPLLRRAKQK
+518 NEGDQQLLRRAKQK

-546 STELLYVGQRDDK
+546 STELLYVGKRDDK
-559 NFSSFPAARV
+559 NFSSFPAERV
-569 VLSSYTLVNLGA
+569 VLGSYTLVNLGA
-581 SYGVTPAL
+581 SYEVLPQL

>member
-1 MSKTLLAAAL
+1 MSKKFLAAAL
-11 LPTAAFAQQLTIPVN
+11 LPTAAFAQTTIPVN
-26 PTLVITANRVEQPI
+26 PTLVITANRVEQPV

-53 EIESRQVQSLPALLK
+53 EIESRQVQSLPDLLK
-68 TLPGVQIT
+68 TLPGVQMA
-76 TLGGRGHM
+76 TLGGRGHI

-158 SETHLK
+158 NETHLK

-193 GYERTDGFDIKA
+193 GYERTDGFDVVANTK
-205 QDGSTP
+205 
-211 IQPDRDGF
+211 QPDSDGF
-219 AGLNGQIG
+219 ASRNGQMGLN
-227 LTHRFNDAWSADI
+227 HAFNDAWSADF
-240 NAQGYNNLTDIDG
+240 NAQGYDNLTDTDG
-253 GEDWLAPGVP
+253 
-263 SSDQSRVQAFQYDGG
+263 STDQSRVQAFQYDGG
-278 LKFQSKDLI
+278 VKFQGQDLI
-287 SRFEASYGENKL
+287 SRLEASYGENKL
-299 KNWLESNGE
+299 KTWQEAKGE
-308 ETGQPIHTGLTRL
+308 ASGEPIHTGLTRF

-330 EGVSLTGGAD
+330 EGINLTGGAD

-350 RGSNKAFNA
+350 RSYGKTFSA
-359 PDRDNTGLFAVGSYR
+359 PNRDNTGLFAVGSYR

-416 GTGFKAPTFLDLYYP
+416 GTGFKAPTFMDLYYP
-431 GYENPDLKPEES
+431 GYENPALKPEES

-453 YTAWD
+453 YAGWD
-458 WSVNLYR
+458 WSANFYR

-472 SCQSAFSSCKPD
+472 QCQKGYITCTKG
-484 NTDAEIRG
+484 NTDADIEGI
-492 VEVALGLETGPLHHD
+492 ELALGLDTWLVHHD
-507 LSFDYTKTEDK
+507 FNYDYTRAKDK
-518 NDGDQPLLRRAKQK
+518 NENDQQLLRRAKHK
-532 ASWLTQAQLGPVDL
+532 GAWLTSFTTGQMTW
-546 STELLYVGQRDDK
+546 STEVLYVGERLDVG
-559 NFSSFPAARV
+559 NV
-569 VLSSYTLVNLGA
+569 ELSPYTLVNLGA
-581 SYGVTPAL
+581 TYAATNQL

-594 IDNLFDRDYV
+594 IDNLFDRNYEV
-604 PAYGYA
+604 AKGYA
-610 SPGTEFKLTADY
+610 SPGTEFKVTADY
-622 RL
+622 RF

>member
-1 MSKTLLAAAL
+1 MSKKLLVAAL
-11 LPTAAFAQQLTIPVN
+11 LPTAAFAQTSLPANETMV
-26 PTLVITANRVEQPI
+26 VTANRVEQPI

-46 VVVIDRA
+46 IVVIDRA
-53 EIESRQVQSLPALLK
+53 EIDARQVQSLPDLLK

-99 LMNGRPIAAMVAG
+99 LVNGRPIAAMVAG

-119 PLGNIERIEYIRG
+119 PLGNIERVEYIRG

-137 YGSDAIGGVINL
+137 YGADAIGGVINL

-164 GGAGS
+164 GGVGS
-169 NGYGQGELRTVQS
+169 NGYGQGQLRTVQA
-182 LGQKTD
+182 LGQQTD
-188 MNMLI
+188 MNMMI
-193 GYERTDGFDIKA
+193 GYERADGFDVVADA
-205 QDGSTP
+205 Q
-211 IQPDRDGF
+211 QPDRDGF
-219 AGLNGQIG
+219 DSLNGQLG
-227 LTHRFNDAWSADI
+227 LNHAFNDAWSADF
-240 NAQGYNNLTDIDG
+240 NAQGYDNQTEMDDPYQ
-253 GEDWLAPGVP
+253 AA
-263 SSDQSRVQAFQYDGG
+263 DQSRVQAFQYDGA
-278 LKFQSKDLI
+278 LKYQADHFN
-287 SRFEASYGENKL
+287 SRLEASYGENKL
-299 KNWLESNGE
+299 KSWLESQGE
-308 ETGQPIHTGLTRL
+308 SSAEPIHTGLTRF

-330 EGVSLTGGAD
+330 EGLLLTGGAD
-340 WQREE
+340 WQQEQL
-345 MKSDS
+345 KSDS
-350 RGSNKAFNA
+350 RSYGKSFDA
-359 PDRDNTGLFAVGSYR
+359 PDRDNTGRFAVGSYR
-374 WQALLWELSGRT
+374 WLALQFELSGRT
-386 DDNQQ
+386 DDNEQ

-401 SGLDIDENHNVRLSY
+401 SGLDIDDNHNVRLSY

-472 SCQSAFSSCKPD
+472 ACQSAFSTCKPD

-492 VEVALGLETGPLHHD
+492 VELALGLETGPLHHD

-532 ASWLTQAQLGPVDL
+532 ASWLTQVQLGPVDL
-546 STELLYVGQRDDK
+546 STELLYVGKRDDK
-559 NFSSFPAARV
+559 DFSSFPAERV

>member
-1 MSKTLLAAAL
+1 MSKKFLAAAL
-11 LPTAAFAQQLTIPVN
+11 LPTAAFAQTTIPIN
-26 PTLVITANRVEQPI
+26 PTLVITANRVEQPV

-53 EIESRQVQSLPALLK
+53 EIESRQVQSLPDLLK
-68 TLPGVQIT
+68 TLPGVQMA
-76 TLGGRGHM
+76 TLGGRGHI
-84 SSLFIRGTNSNHSLV
+84 SSLFVRGTNSNHSLV

-193 GYERTDGFDIKA
+193 GYERTDGFDVVANTK
-205 QDGSTP
+205 
-211 IQPDRDGF
+211 QPDRDGF
-219 AGLNGQIG
+219 ASRNGQMGLN
-227 LTHRFNDAWSADI
+227 HAFNDAWSADF
-240 NAQGYNNLTDIDG
+240 NAQGYDNLTDTDG
-253 GEDWLAPGVP
+253 
-263 SSDQSRVQAFQYDGG
+263 STDQSRVQAFQYDGG
-278 LKFQSKDLI
+278 LKFQGKDLI
-287 SRFEASYGENKL
+287 SRLEASYGENKL
-299 KNWLESNGE
+299 KTWQEAKGE
-308 ETGQPIHTGLTRL
+308 ASGEPIHTGLTRF

-330 EGVSLTGGAD
+330 EGINLTGGAD

-350 RGSNKAFNA
+350 RSYGKTFSA
-359 PDRDNTGLFAVGSYR
+359 PNRDNTGLFAVGSYR

-401 SGLDIDENHNVRLSY
+401 SGLDIDESHNVRLSY
-416 GTGFKAPTFLDLYYP
+416 GTGFKAPTFMDLYYP
-431 GYENPDLKPEES
+431 DYENPALKPEES

-453 YTAWD
+453 YTGWD
-458 WSVNLYR
+458 WSANFYR

-472 SCQSAFSSCKPD
+472 KCQKGYITCTKD
-484 NTDAEIRG
+484 NTDADIEGI
-492 VEVALGLETGPLHHD
+492 ELALGLDTWLVHHD
-507 LSFDYTKTEDK
+507 FNYDYTRAKDK
-518 NDGDQPLLRRAKQK
+518 NENDQQLLRRAKHK
-532 ASWLTQAQLGPVDL
+532 GAWLTSFTTGQMTW
-546 STELLYVGQRDDK
+546 STEVLYVGERLDVG
-559 NFSSFPAARV
+559 NV
-569 VLSSYTLVNLGA
+569 ELSPYTLVNLGA
-581 SYGVTPAL
+581 TYAATNQL

-594 IDNLFDRDYV
+594 IDNLFDRNYEV
-604 PAYGYA
+604 AKGYA
-610 SPGTEFKLTADY
+610 SPGTEFKVTADY
-622 RL
+622 RF

>member
-1 MSKTLLAAAL
+1 MSKKLLAAAL
-11 LPTAAFAQQLTIPVN
+11 LPTAAFAQTTIPVN

-164 GGAGS
+164 GGVGS
-169 NGYGQGELRTVQS
+169 NGYGQGQLRTVQA
-182 LGQKTD
+182 LGQQTD
-188 MNMLI
+188 MNMMI
-193 GYERTDGFDIKA
+193 GYERTDGFDVVANA
-205 QDGSTP
+205 Q
-211 IQPDRDGF
+211 QPDRDGF
-219 AGLNGQIG
+219 DSLNGQFG
-227 LTHRFNDAWSADI
+227 LNHAFNDAWSADF
-240 NAQGYNNLTDIDG
+240 NAQGYDNQTEMDD
-253 GEDWLAPGVP
+253 AYQ
-263 SSDQSRVQAFQYDGG
+263 SADQSRVQAFQYDGG
-278 LKFQSKDLI
+278 LKYQSGALS
-287 SRFEASYGENKL
+287 SRLEASYGENKL
-299 KNWLESNGE
+299 KSWLENKGE
-308 ETGQPIHTGLTRL
+308 SSAEPIHTGLTRF
-321 SWINSWSGI
+321 SWINSWSGV
-330 EGVSLTGGAD
+330 EGLNLTGGAD
-340 WQREE
+340 WQQEQL
-345 MKSDS
+345 KSDTRS
-350 RGSNKAFNA
+350 YGQAFNA
-359 PDRDNTGLFAVGSYR
+359 PDRDNTGLFVVGSYR
-374 WQALLWELSGRT
+374 WQPLLWELSGRT
-386 DDNQQ
+386 DDNKQ

-401 SGLDIDENHNVRLSY
+401 SGLDLDDNHTVRLSY
-416 GTGFKAPTFLDLYYP
+416 GTAFKAPTFLDLYYP
-431 GYENPDLKPEES
+431 GYENPALKPEES
-443 KNLELDFSGR
+443 KNLELGFNGR
-453 YTAWD
+453 YTGWD
-458 WSVNLYR
+458 WSLNLYR

-472 SCQSAFSSCKPD
+472 ACQSASSTCRPD

-492 VEVALGLETGPLHHD
+492 VEVALGLETGPLRHD
-507 LSFDYTKTEDK
+507 LSFDYTRAEDK
-518 NDGDQPLLRRAKQK
+518 NDGDQQLLRRAKQK
-532 ASWLTQAQLGPVDL
+532 ASWLTQVQLGPVDL
-546 STELLYVGQRDDK
+546 STELLYVGKRDDK
-559 NFSSFPAARV
+559 NFSSFPAERV
-569 VLSSYTLVNLGA
+569 ELGSYTLINLGA
-581 SYGVTPAL
+581 SYGVTPQF

-594 IDNLFDRDYV
+594 IDNLFDRDYA

-610 SPGTEFKLTADY
+610 SAGTEFKLTADY

>member
-11 LPTAAFAQQLTIPVN
+11 LPTAAFAQQMTIPVN
-26 PTLVITANRVEQPI
+26 PTMVVTANRVEQPV
-40 SSVLAP
+40 STVLAP
-46 VVVIDRA
+46 VMVIERA
-53 EIESRQVQSLPALLK
+53 EIEARQVQSLPDLLK

-76 TLGGRGHM
+76 TLGGRGHV

-99 LMNGRPIAAMVAG
+99 LMNGRPVAAMVAG

-119 PLGNIERIEYIRG
+119 PLDNIERIEYIRG

-137 YGSDAIGGVINL
+137 YGANAIGGVINL
-149 ITKTSAKNG
+149 ISKTSAKNG

-164 GGAGS
+164 GGVGS
-169 NGYGQGELRTVQS
+169 HGYGQGQVRTVQA
-182 LGQKTD
+182 LGEQTD
-188 MNMLI
+188 MNLLV
-193 GYERTDGFDIKA
+193 GYERTDGFDVVAGA
-205 QDGSTP
+205 Q
-211 IQPDRDGF
+211 QPDRDGF
-219 AGLNGQIG
+219 DSLNGQFG
-227 LTHRFNDAWSADI
+227 LNHAFNDAWSADF
-240 NAQGYNNLTDIDG
+240 NAQGYDNQTEMDD
-253 GEDWLAPGVP
+253 PYM

-278 LKFQSKDLI
+278 LKYQSGALS
-287 SRFEASYGENKL
+287 SRLEASYGENKL
-299 KNWLESNGE
+299 KSWWESNGE
-308 ETGQPIHTGLTRL
+308 SSAERIHTGLTRF
-321 SWINSWSGI
+321 SWINNWSGV
-330 EGVSLTGGAD
+330 EGLSLTGGAD
-340 WQREE
+340 WQQEQ

-350 RGSNKAFNA
+350 RSYGQSFNA
-359 PDRDNTGLFAVGSYR
+359 PDRDNTGLFAVASYR
-374 WQALLWELSGRT
+374 WQALLGELSGRT
-386 DDNQQ
+386 DDNDQ
-391 YGRHNTWSAA
+391 YGRNNTWSAA
-401 SGLDIDENHNVRLSY
+401 AGLDINENHNIRLSY
-416 GTGFKAPTFLDLYYP
+416 GTAFKAPTFLDLYYP

-465 NQIQNLI
+465 NEIENLI
-472 SCQSAFSSCKPD
+472 SCQSAFSTCKPG

-518 NDGDQPLLRRAKQK
+518 NDGDQQLLRRAKQK

-546 STELLYVGQRDDK
+546 STELLYVGKRDDK
-559 NFSSFPAARV
+559 NFSSFPAERV
-569 VLSSYTLVNLGA
+569 VLGSYTLVNLGA
-581 SYGVTPAL
+581 CYEVLPQL

-610 SPGTEFKLTADY
+610 SAGTEFKLTADY

>member
-1 MSKTLLAAAL
+1 MSKKFLAAAL
-11 LPTAAFAQQLTIPVN
+11 LPTAAFAQTTIPIN
-26 PTLVITANRVEQPI
+26 PTLVITANRVEQPV

-53 EIESRQVQSLPALLK
+53 EIESRQVQSLPDLLK
-68 TLPGVQIT
+68 TLPGVQMA
-76 TLGGRGHM
+76 TLGGRGHI

-169 NGYGQGELRTVQS
+169 HGYGQGELRTVQS

-193 GYERTDGFDIKA
+193 GYERTDGFDVVANTK
-205 QDGSTP
+205 
-211 IQPDRDGF
+211 QPDRDGF
-219 AGLNGQIG
+219 ASRNGQIG
-227 LTHRFNDAWSADI
+227 LNHAFNDAWSADF
-240 NAQGYNNLTDIDG
+240 NAQGYDNLTDTDG
-253 GEDWLAPGVP
+253 
-263 SSDQSRVQAFQYDGG
+263 STDQSRVQAFQYDGG
-278 LKFQSKDLI
+278 LKFQGKDLI
-287 SRFEASYGENKL
+287 SRLEASYGENKL
-299 KNWLESNGE
+299 KTWQEAKGE
-308 ETGQPIHTGLTRL
+308 ASGEPIHTGLTRF

-330 EGVSLTGGAD
+330 EGMNLTGGAD

-350 RGSNKAFNA
+350 RSYGQTFSA

-416 GTGFKAPTFLDLYYP
+416 GTGFKAPTFNQLYYP
-431 GYENPDLKPEES
+431 GSENPTLKPEES
-443 KNLELDFSGR
+443 KNLELGLSGR
-453 YTAWD
+453 YSAWD

-465 NQIQNLI
+465 NRIDNLI
-472 SCQSAFSSCKPD
+472 YCLTSMSYTCNPK
-484 NTDAEIRG
+484 NTTADIKG
-492 VEVALGLETGPLHHD
+492 VETEIGIDTGPVHHR
-507 LSFDYTKTEDK
+507 LSYDYTRAKDK
-518 NDGDQPLLRRAKQK
+518 GNQDLQLLRRAEHKG
-532 ASWLTQAQLGPVDL
+532 SWIAETRFDATTLT
-546 STELLYVGQRDDK
+546 TELLYVGKRYDNNWATNQRVELG
-559 NFSSFPAARV
+559 A
-569 VLSSYTLVNLGA
+569 YTLLNLAA
-581 SYGVTPAL
+581 SYEVTQQF

-594 IDNLFDRDYV
+594 IDNLFDRDYA

-610 SPGTEFKLTADY
+610 SPGTEFKVTADY
-622 RL
+622 RF

>member
-1 MSKTLLAAAL
+1 MSKKFLAAAL

-26 PTLVITANRVEQPI
+26 PTMVVTANRVEQPA
-40 SSVLAP
+40 STVLAP
-46 VVVIDRA
+46 VMVIERA
-53 EIESRQVQSLPALLK
+53 EIEARQVQSLPDLLK

-76 TLGGRGHM
+76 TLGGRGHV

-99 LMNGRPIAAMVAG
+99 LMNGRPVAAMVAG

-119 PLGNIERIEYIRG
+119 PLDNIERIEYIRG

-137 YGSDAIGGVINL
+137 YGANAIGGVINL
-149 ITKTSAKNG
+149 ISKTSAKNG

-164 GGAGS
+164 GGVGS
-169 NGYGQGELRTVQS
+169 HGYGQGQVRTVQA
-182 LGQKTD
+182 LGEQTD
-188 MNMLI
+188 MNLLV
-193 GYERTDGFDIKA
+193 GYERTDGFDVVAGA
-205 QDGSTP
+205 Q
-211 IQPDRDGF
+211 QPDRDGF
-219 AGLNGQIG
+219 DSLNGQFG
-227 LTHRFNDAWSADI
+227 LNHAFNDAWSADF
-240 NAQGYNNLTDIDG
+240 NAQGYDNQTEMDD
-253 GEDWLAPGVP
+253 PYM

-278 LKFQSKDLI
+278 LKYQSGALS
-287 SRFEASYGENKL
+287 SRLEASYGENKL
-299 KNWLESNGE
+299 KSWWESNGE
-308 ETGQPIHTGLTRL
+308 SSAEPIHTGLTRF
-321 SWINSWSGI
+321 SWINNWSGV
-330 EGVSLTGGAD
+330 EGLSLTGGAD
-340 WQREE
+340 WQQEQ

-350 RGSNKAFNA
+350 RSYGQSFNA
-359 PDRDNTGLFAVGSYR
+359 PDRDNTGLFAVASYR
-374 WQALLWELSGRT
+374 WQALLGELSGRT
-386 DDNQQ
+386 DDNDQ
-391 YGRHNTWSAA
+391 YGRNNTWSAA
-401 SGLDIDENHNVRLSY
+401 AGLDINENHNIRLSY
-416 GTGFKAPTFLDLYYP
+416 GTAFKAPTFLDLYYP

-465 NQIQNLI
+465 NEIENLI
-472 SCQSAFSSCKPD
+472 SCQSAFSTCKPG

-518 NDGDQPLLRRAKQK
+518 NEGDQQLLRRAKQK

-546 STELLYVGQRDDK
+546 STELLYVGKRDDK
-559 NFSSFPAARV
+559 NFSSFPAERV
-569 VLSSYTLVNLGA
+569 VLGSYTLVNLGA
-581 SYGVTPAL
+581 SYEVLPQL

>member
-1 MSKTLLAAAL
+1 MSKKFLAAAL
-11 LPTAAFAQQLTIPVN
+11 LPTAAFAQTTIPIN
-26 PTLVITANRVEQPI
+26 PTLVITANRVEQPV

-53 EIESRQVQSLPALLK
+53 EIESRQVQSLPDLLK
-68 TLPGVQIT
+68 TLPGVQMA
-76 TLGGRGHM
+76 TLGGRGHI

-193 GYERTDGFDIKA
+193 GYERTDGFDVVANTK
-205 QDGSTP
+205 
-211 IQPDRDGF
+211 QPDRDGF
-219 AGLNGQIG
+219 ASRNGQIG
-227 LTHRFNDAWSADI
+227 LNHAFNDAWSADF
-240 NAQGYNNLTDIDG
+240 NAQGYDNLTDTDG
-253 GEDWLAPGVP
+253 
-263 SSDQSRVQAFQYDGG
+263 STDQSRVQAFQYDGG
-278 LKFQSKDLI
+278 LKFQGKDL
-287 SRFEASYGENKL
+287 SSLLEASYGENKL
-299 KNWLESNGE
+299 KTWQEAKGE
-308 ETGQPIHTGLTRL
+308 ASGEPIHTGLTRF

-330 EGVSLTGGAD
+330 EGMNLTGGAD

-350 RGSNKAFNA
+350 RSYGKTFSA

-416 GTGFKAPTFLDLYYP
+416 GTGFKAPTFNQLYYP
-431 GYENPDLKPEES
+431 GSENPTLKPEES
-443 KNLELDFSGR
+443 KNLELGLSGR
-453 YTAWD
+453 YSAWD

-465 NQIQNLI
+465 NRIDNLI
-472 SCQSAFSSCKPD
+472 YCLTSMSYTCNPK
-484 NTDAEIRG
+484 NTTADIKG
-492 VEVALGLETGPLHHD
+492 VETEIGIDTGPVHHR
-507 LSFDYTKTEDK
+507 LSYDYTRAKDK
-518 NDGDQPLLRRAKQK
+518 GNQDLQLLRRAEHKG
-532 ASWLTQAQLGPVDL
+532 SWIADTRFDATTLT
-546 STELLYVGQRDDK
+546 TELLYVGKRYDNNWATNQRVELG
-559 NFSSFPAARV
+559 A
-569 VLSSYTLVNLGA
+569 YTLLNLAA
-581 SYGVTPAL
+581 SYEVTQQF

-594 IDNLFDRDYV
+594 IDNLFDRDYA

-610 SPGTEFKLTADY
+610 SPGTEFKVTADY
-622 RL
+622 RF

>member
-1 MSKTLLAAAL
+1 MSKKFLAAAL
-11 LPTAAFAQQLTIPVN
+11 LPTAAFAQTTIPIN
-26 PTLVITANRVEQPI
+26 PTLVITANRVEQPV

-53 EIESRQVQSLPALLK
+53 EIESRQVQSLPDLLK
-68 TLPGVQIT
+68 TLPGVQMA
-76 TLGGRGHM
+76 TLGGRGHI

-193 GYERTDGFDIKA
+193 GYERTDGFDVVANTK
-205 QDGSTP
+205 
-211 IQPDRDGF
+211 QPDRDGF
-219 AGLNGQIG
+219 ASRNGQIG
-227 LTHRFNDAWSADI
+227 LNHAFNDAWSADF
-240 NAQGYNNLTDIDG
+240 NAQGYDNLTDTDG
-253 GEDWLAPGVP
+253 
-263 SSDQSRVQAFQYDGG
+263 STDQSRVQAFQYDGG
-278 LKFQSKDLI
+278 LKFQGKDLS
-287 SRFEASYGENKL
+287 SRLEASYGENKL
-299 KNWLESNGE
+299 KTWQEAKGE
-308 ETGQPIHTGLTRL
+308 ASGEPIHTGLTRF

-330 EGVSLTGGAD
+330 EGMNLTGGAD

-350 RGSNKAFNA
+350 RSYGKTFSA

-416 GTGFKAPTFLDLYYP
+416 GTGFKAPTFNQLYYP
-431 GYENPDLKPEES
+431 GSENPTLKPEES
-443 KNLELDFSGR
+443 KNLELGLSGR
-453 YTAWD
+453 YSAWD

-465 NQIQNLI
+465 NRIDNLI
-472 SCQSAFSSCKPD
+472 YCLTSMSYTCNPK
-484 NTDAEIRG
+484 NTTADIKG
-492 VEVALGLETGPLHHD
+492 VETEIGIDTGPVHHR
-507 LSFDYTKTEDK
+507 LSYDYTRAKDK
-518 NDGDQPLLRRAKQK
+518 GNQDLQLLRRAEHKG
-532 ASWLTQAQLGPVDL
+532 SWIADTRFDATTLT
-546 STELLYVGQRDDK
+546 TELLYVGKRYDNNWATNQRVELG
-559 NFSSFPAARV
+559 A
-569 VLSSYTLVNLGA
+569 YTLLNLAA
-581 SYGVTPAL
+581 SYEVTQQF

-594 IDNLFDRDYV
+594 IDNLFDRDYA

-610 SPGTEFKLTADY
+610 SPGTEFKVTADY
-622 RL
+622 RF

>member
-1 MSKTLLAAAL
+1 MSKKFLAAAL
-11 LPTAAFAQQLTIPVN
+11 LPTAAFAQTTIPIN
-26 PTLVITANRVEQPI
+26 PTLVITANRMEQPV

-182 LGQKTD
+182 FGQKTD

-193 GYERTDGFDIKA
+193 GYERTDGFDVVANA
-205 QDGSTP
+205 Q
-211 IQPDRDGF
+211 QPDRDGF
-219 AGLNGQIG
+219 SGRNGQIG
-227 LTHRFNDAWSADI
+227 LNHAFNDAWSADF
-240 NAQGYNNLTDIDG
+240 NAQGYDNLTETDDPY
-253 GEDWLAPGVP
+253 LSA
-263 SSDQSRVQAFQYDGG
+263 DQSRVQAFQYDGG
-278 LKFQSKDLI
+278 LKFQGKDLI
-287 SRFEASYGENKL
+287 SRLEVSYGENKL

-350 RGSNKAFNA
+350 RSYGKNFNA
-359 PDRDNTGLFAVGSYR
+359 PDRDNKGLFAVGSYR

-401 SGLDIDENHNVRLSY
+401 SGLDFDENHNVRLSY
-416 GTGFKAPTFLDLYYP
+416 GTGFKAPTFMDLYYP
-431 GYENPDLKPEES
+431 GYENPALQPEES

-453 YTAWD
+453 YTGWD
-458 WSVNLYR
+458 WSANFYR

-472 SCQSAFSSCKPD
+472 QCQKGYITCTKG
-484 NTDAEIRG
+484 NTDAEIEG
-492 VEVALGLETGPLHHD
+492 IELALGLDTWLVHHD
-507 LSFDYTKTEDK
+507 FNYDYTRAKDK
-518 NDGDQPLLRRAKQK
+518 NANDQQLLRRAKHK
-532 ASWLTQAQLGPVDL
+532 GTWLTSFTTGQMTW
-546 STELLYVGQRDDK
+546 STEVLYVGERLDVG
-559 NFSSFPAARV
+559 NV
-569 VLSSYTLVNLGA
+569 ELSPYTLVNLGA
-581 SYGVTPAL
+581 TYAATNQL
-589 TLGGR
+589 TFGGR
-594 IDNLFDRDYV
+594 IDNLFDRNYEV
-604 PAYGYA
+604 AKGYA
-610 SPGTEFKLTADY
+610 SPGTEFKVTAAY
-622 RL
+622 RF

>member
-1 MSKTLLAAAL
+1 MSKKLLVAAL
-11 LPTAAFAQQLTIPVN
+11 LPTAAFAQTSLPANETMV
-26 PTLVITANRVEQPI
+26 VTANRVEQPI

-46 VVVIDRA
+46 IVVIDRA
-53 EIESRQVQSLPALLK
+53 EIDARQVQSLPDLLK

-99 LMNGRPIAAMVAG
+99 LVNGRPIAAMVAG

-119 PLGNIERIEYIRG
+119 PLGNIERVEYIRG

-137 YGSDAIGGVINL
+137 YGADAIGGVINL

-164 GGAGS
+164 GGVGS
-169 NGYGQGELRTVQS
+169 NGYGQGQLRTVQA
-182 LGQKTD
+182 LGQQTD
-188 MNMLI
+188 MNMMI
-193 GYERTDGFDIKA
+193 GYERADGFDVVAGA
-205 QDGSTP
+205 Q
-211 IQPDRDGF
+211 QPDRDGF
-219 AGLNGQIG
+219 DSLNGQLG
-227 LTHRFNDAWSADI
+227 LNHAFNDAWSADF
-240 NAQGYNNLTDIDG
+240 NAQGYDNQTEMDDPYQ
-253 GEDWLAPGVP
+253 AA
-263 SSDQSRVQAFQYDGG
+263 DQSRVQAFQYDGA
-278 LKFQSKDLI
+278 LKYQADHFN
-287 SRFEASYGENKL
+287 SRLEASYGENKL
-299 KNWLESNGE
+299 KSWLESQGE
-308 ETGQPIHTGLTRL
+308 SGAEPIHTGLTRF

-330 EGVSLTGGAD
+330 EGLLLTGGAD
-340 WQREE
+340 WQQEQL
-345 MKSDS
+345 KSDS
-350 RGSNKAFNA
+350 RSYGKSFDA

-374 WQALLWELSGRT
+374 WQALQFELSGRT
-386 DDNQQ
+386 DDNEQ

-401 SGLDIDENHNVRLSY
+401 SGLDIDDNHNVRLSY

-472 SCQSAFSSCKPD
+472 ACQSAFSTCKPD

-492 VEVALGLETGPLHHD
+492 VELALGLETGPLHHD

-532 ASWLTQAQLGPVDL
+532 ASWLTQVQLGPVDL
-546 STELLYVGQRDDK
+546 STELLYVGKRDDK
-559 NFSSFPAARV
+559 DFSSFPAERV

>member
-1 MSKTLLAAAL
+1 MSKKLLVAAL
-11 LPTAAFAQQLTIPVN
+11 LPTAAFAQTTIPVN

-46 VVVIDRA
+46 VVVIERA

-137 YGSDAIGGVINL
+137 YGADAIGGVINL

-164 GGAGS
+164 GGVGS
-169 NGYGQGELRTVQS
+169 NGYGQGQVRTVQA
-182 LGQKTD
+182 LGQQTD
-188 MNMLI
+188 MNMMI
-193 GYERTDGFDIKA
+193 GYERTDGFDVVANA
-205 QDGSTP
+205 Q
-211 IQPDRDGF
+211 QPDRDGF
-219 AGLNGQIG
+219 DSLNGQIG
-227 LTHRFNDAWSADI
+227 LNHAFNDAWSADF
-240 NAQGYNNLTDIDG
+240 NAQGYDNQTEMDD
-253 GEDWLAPGVP
+253 AYQ
-263 SSDQSRVQAFQYDGG
+263 SADQSRVQAFQYDGG
-278 LKFQSKDLI
+278 LKFQSETLT
-287 SRFEASYGENKL
+287 SRLEASYGENKL
-299 KNWLESNGE
+299 KSWLESKGE
-308 ETGQPIHTGLTRL
+308 SSAQPIHTGLTRF
-321 SWINSWSGI
+321 SWINSWSGV
-330 EGVSLTGGAD
+330 EGLNLTGGAD
-340 WQREE
+340 WQQEQL
-345 MKSDS
+345 KSDS
-350 RGSNKAFNA
+350 RSSGQAFNA

-401 SGLDIDENHNVRLSY
+401 SGLDIDDNHNVRLSY

-443 KNLELDFSGR
+443 KNLELGFTGR
-453 YTAWD
+453 YTGWD
-458 WSVNLYR
+458 WSLNLYR

-472 SCQSAFSSCKPD
+472 ACQSAFSTCKPD

-518 NDGDQPLLRRAKQK
+518 NDGDQQLLRRAKQK
-532 ASWLTQAQLGPVDL
+532 ASWLTQVQLGQVDL
-546 STELLYVGQRDDK
+546 STELFYVGKRDDK
-559 NFSSFPAARV
+559 NFSSFPAERV
-569 VLSSYTLVNLGA
+569 ELGSYTLINLGA
-581 SYGVTPAL
+581 SYGVTPQL

-594 IDNLFDRDYV
+594 IDNLFDRDYA

-610 SPGTEFKLTADY
+610 SAGTEFKLTADY

>member
-1 MSKTLLAAAL
+1 MSKKFLAAAL
-11 LPTAAFAQQLTIPVN
+11 LPTAVFAQTTIPIN
-26 PTLVITANRVEQPI
+26 PTLVITANRVEQPV

-53 EIESRQVQSLPALLK
+53 EIESRQVQSLPDLLK
-68 TLPGVQIT
+68 TLPGVQMA
-76 TLGGRGHM
+76 TLGGRGHI

-169 NGYGQGELRTVQS
+169 HGYGQGELRTVQS

-193 GYERTDGFDIKA
+193 GYERTDGYDIRA
-205 QDGSTP
+205 QDGYTP

-227 LTHRFNDAWSADI
+227 LNHSFNDAWSADI
-240 NAQGYNNLTDIDG
+240 SAQGYNNLTDVDG
-253 GEDWLAPGVP
+253 GEDWNAPGVP

-299 KNWLESNGE
+299 KSWLDSKGESSA
-308 ETGQPIHTGLTRL
+308 QPLHTGLTRF

-330 EGVSLTGGAD
+330 KGVNLTGGAD
-340 WQREE
+340 WQRER

-350 RGSNKAFNA
+350 RVGSSSFDA

-416 GTGFKAPTFLDLYYP
+416 GTGFKAPTFIDLYYP
-431 GYENPDLKPEES
+431 IYGNPNLQPEES

-458 WSVNLYR
+458 WSANFYR

-472 SCQSAFSSCKPD
+472 QCQKGYITCTKG
-484 NTDAEIRG
+484 NTDADIEGI
-492 VEVALGLETGPLHHD
+492 ELALGLDTWLVHHD
-507 LSFDYTKTEDK
+507 FSYDYTRAKDK
-518 NDGDQPLLRRAKQK
+518 NENDQQLLRRAKHK
-532 ASWLTQAQLGPVDL
+532 GAWLTSFTTGQMTW
-546 STELLYVGQRDDK
+546 STEVLYVGERLDVG
-559 NFSSFPAARV
+559 NV
-569 VLSSYTLVNLGA
+569 ELSPYTLVNLGTTYA
-581 SYGVTPAL
+581 VTNQL

-594 IDNLFDRDYV
+594 IDNLFDRNYEV
-604 PAYGYA
+604 AKGYS
-610 SPGTEFKLTADY
+610 SPGTEFKVTVDY
-622 RL
+622 RF